1 MKKLLSVFLPAAA
14 MVVAAVSCGRDLPP
28 QSGPAAELANVASPL
43 SAAPSTLLLAW
54 GDEPNEVGLEPA
66 ASERAAWGPQSVA
79 LSPDGNIAVLDNHR
93 SRLALFDEAGIFIG
107 SVPVDPMVSDFCF
120 ISDNEI
126 ALLNLSALHVE
137 KVDASGKRLIIYPI
151 SPAFKTAV
159 ALDCLNG
166 SPVIVTM
173 HQESY
178 TVDTVN
184 PLATRR
190 EGIPGED
197 GSYRQLTFADGLPG
211 RLLLFEAVEPLLRGA
226 GEKPQVTSGF
236 DSECTAV
243 RLLGSLASG
252 EAAFLCDI
260 ASGEEGDASV
270 ARYIE
275 LYASGAR
282 AARFAVETGLY
293 QPFRGFRIS
302 GSNVVTAVPVEEG
315 LKVGIY
321 RFSREVTR

>member
-1 MKKLLSVFLPAAA
+1 MKKSQSVFLLTAA
-14 MVVAAVSCGRDLPP
+14 MAVAAVSCSRDLPP
-28 QSGPAAELANVASPL
+28 QSDPAPALATAASPL
-43 SAAPSTLLLAW
+43 SAASSTLVLAW
-54 GDEPNEVGLEPA
+54 GEEPNQVGLEPA

-79 LSPDGNIAVLDNHR
+79 LAPNGTVAVLDNHR
-93 SRLALFDEAGIFIG
+93 SRLALFDEATLVGN
-107 SVPVDPMVSDFCF
+107 VPVDPMVSDFCF
-120 ISDNEI
+120 LSDNEI
-126 ALLNLSALHVE
+126 ALLNLSMLHVE
-137 KVDASGKRLIIYPI
+137 KVDADGKRLIIYPI

-159 ALDCLNG
+159 ALDCRNG

-178 TVDTVN
+178 VVDSVN

-197 GSYRQLTFADGLPG
+197 GSYRQLTFAAGLPG